1 MTRDRRSSSLDPSS
15 LKIYAS
21 LAFIG
26 AVFVV
31 LAVAG
36 IFDAVI
42 VIDSGTDGPPVDAI
56 GNVDPKGP
64 INMVCSLIEFDEL
77 PDGTIVL
84 FTGGRT
90 SVTSPGGSP
99 DSGEFRY
106 SIHSLG
112 RDGGVGSPIV
122 GGALPVPTNV
132 ASFPGTTDVIL
143 PASQLTPLPVGP
155 GSNWYWWCFST
166 NQRINHIPVW
176 FRQGRSIRVWV
187 EGGFW
192 QEFQSRD
199 LDYLLRFEAQFP
211 STPTP
216 PPVTP
221 TPGPEIHFRF
231 LPQAG
236 AGPGA
241 GGSEFDTAVS
251 VFSDDGNMNLEF
263 RIQERSSG
271 RWQTLDTTTIFEG
284 ETREDRL
291 SLPIFK
297 EFGPNGAFGA
307 VRVNATSRS
316 IAKSGH
322 FSTSPMVQAVIFAT
336 LPDGR
341 QFGQFFA
348 GEPPENA
355 QQAGEES
362 LLFTTHD
369 PSRYRVNVGVAA
381 VVDGTRVVMT
391 PLGNGGVAL
400 ADPVV
405 FELDDGGS
413 DQVND
418 IHSRWGLGMTADVMV
433 LVEVETGAAF
443 PYGSVLDGRTGV
455 PGTSDPTTILP
466 VTEGSRRVVLLEMG
480 RITGLN
486 EFSGSASIYNHGALP
501 VTVRADFYERGVP
514 GVAETSTFQLG
525 ARTVMSWDD
534 VVGELTGRTGVVGAV
549 VFNTVG
555 QTVRA
560 VLSAIGRE
568 FAIFTEGAQVV
579 GTAGQLMPGLSDDE
593 MLQPGESFHFIG
605 LRDRSTSQGRERS
618 HLGVLNLGE
627 ALVTMTVFGFDASG
641 ASEGSIQQ
649 TVQPGEQLRVN
660 NILRA
665 INPDQDGGLKR
676 VRVEASGALHVL
688 AYRVN
693 GNGDPV
699 TLRGFRTP

>member
-1 MTRDRRSSSLDPSS
+1 MTRTRRSSSPAPTS
-15 LKIYAS
+15 LKVLAS
-21 LAFIG
+21 LATAA

-36 IFDAVI
+36 VFEELI
-42 VIDSGTDGPPVDAI
+42 IDSGVSGPPVDAF
-56 GNVDPKGP
+56 GNFDPDGP
-64 INMVCSLIEFDEL
+64 INMVCSLIDLGEL
-77 PDGTIVL
+77 PDGTFVL

-99 DSGEFRY
+99 DSGEFSY
-106 SIHSLG
+106 SIHSVG

-122 GGALPVPTNV
+122 GGALPIPTNV
-132 ASFPGTTDVIL
+132 SSFPGTTDVIL
-143 PASQLTPLPVGP
+143 PASQPTPLPIGP
-155 GSNWYWWCFST
+155 GSNVYWWCFST
-166 NQRINHIPVW
+166 NQRIVHIPAWV
-176 FRQGRSIRVWV
+176 RQGRSVRQWV
-187 EGGFW
+187 EGGVW
-192 QEFQSRD
+192 QEIDDREV
-199 LDYLLRFEAQFP
+199 DYRLNFNAHFLP
-211 STPTP
+211 TPTP
-216 PPVTP
+216 QSATP
-221 TPGPEIHFRF
+221 TPGPEIHSRF

-263 RIQERSSG
+263 RIQERSDD
-271 RWQTLDTTTIFEG
+271 RWRTLDTPMISAG
-284 ETREDRL
+284 EMREDRL
-291 SLPIFK
+291 SLPIFDR
-297 EFGPNGAFGA
+297 FGPNGGFGA
-307 VRVNATSRS
+307 FRVDSLLGP

-341 QFGQFFA
+341 QFGQFFSA
-348 GEPPENA
+348 EPEENA

-501 VTVRADFYERGVP
+501 VTVRADFYELGRRGRR
-514 GVAETSTFQLG
+514 SL
-525 ARTVMSWDD
+525 RSNR
-534 VVGELTGRTGVVGAV
+534 GR
-549 VFNTVG
+549 
-555 QTVRA
+555 R
-560 VLSAIGRE
+560 R
-568 FAIFTEGAQVV
+568 
-579 GTAGQLMPGLSDDE
+579 
-593 MLQPGESFHFIG
+593 
-605 LRDRSTSQGRERS
+605 
-618 HLGVLNLGE
+618 
-627 ALVTMTVFGFDASG
+627 
-641 ASEGSIQQ
+641 
-649 TVQPGEQLRVN
+649 
-660 NILRA
+660 
-665 INPDQDGGLKR
+665 
-676 VRVEASGALHVL
+676 
-688 AYRVN
+688 
-693 GNGDPV
+693 
-699 TLRGFRTP
+699 RGFQHRRSAYPCCPVGHRA